1 MKYVIINGSPRRKN
15 TWSVIKQA
23 RSNMGGEFEEIDLIA
38 EQIPSCIGCFN
49 CIMEGE
55 EKCPHY
61 NKIKPIIEKIEESDA
76 IIISSPVYAM
86 NVSGILKN
94 FLDHTAYLYHRP
106 KFFTKKALVVVT
118 TAGAGHKKV
127 ANYIDETLRHWGVN
141 KVYKIAIACGGK
153 DMLETD
159 KIDKI
164 SRKFSDDLKS
174 AKLHSPKFK
183 DILFF
188 NVWKSMAVSSN
199 PLKADAEYWKKT
211 DLINHDF
218 APEIRLNPLKKI
230 FSKIMFFIMKRVIK

>member
-1 MKYVIINGSPRRKN
+1 
-15 TWSVIKQA
+15 
-23 RSNMGGEFEEIDLIA
+23 
-38 EQIPSCIGCFN
+38 
-49 CIMEGE
+49 
-55 EKCPHY
+55 
-61 NKIKPIIEKIEESDA
+61 
-76 IIISSPVYAM
+76 
-86 NVSGILKN
+86 
-94 FLDHTAYLYHRP
+94 
-106 KFFTKKALVVVT
+106 
-118 TAGAGHKKV
+118 
-127 ANYIDETLRHWGVN
+127 
-141 KVYKIAIACGGK
+141 
-153 DMLETD
+153 MLETD

-183 DILFF
+183 DIVFF